1 MKKSITI
8 FKILT
13 IGILFLCF
21 TSAFSQQTAD
31 TLANQ
36 KTKCILQYIS
46 GLSSQPNNK
55 VISGQWMNWRG
66 LPNTPATEFDTAI
79 TSVYNQTSKWVG
91 IIGTDYMRE
100 HLNPYYK
107 AIENLK
113 SVNQPLIDYSQ
124 QGGLISVMVSWKNPW
139 TGGNTA
145 DMTNSNN
152 LLDIVTNGH
161 PANTFFNKEL
171 DSIAVGFQQLQ
182 DSGITVL
189 FRPFH
194 EMNGNWFW
202 WGSKSTTLPIASDFT
217 TLWQYTFNY
226 LTNTKNL
233 HNILWFYT
241 PSILE
246 SWETNLAFKPE
257 LFYYPGNNYV
267 DIIGLD
273 TYGDTLD
280 IRPTNYAALLAT
292 GKPIGLSEFGPQKQH
307 VTNNPFSYDYTTLI
321 NQIKNKHPELCFWL
335 SYNHFKAG
343 QTNNW
348 IYYSLSTQN
357 NVPALLND
365 SWVVNRDEI
374 DYSACLT
381 TSINE
386 QSLHESIFVF
396 PNPFTTETSLHT
408 DHILNNATL
417 TVYNCFGQTVK
428 QIKNIAGQ
436 TVTFHRDNLPSGFYF
451 IHLTQDNKEI
461 IREKIIIS
469 D

>member
-66 LPNTPATEFDTAI
+66 LPNTPAIGFDTAI

-202 WGSKSTTLPIASDFT
+202 WDLSQLLYLLLPTLQRFGSIP
-217 TLWQYTFNY
+217 
-226 LTNTKNL
+226 LT
-233 HNILWFYT
+233 I
-241 PSILE
+241 
-246 SWETNLAFKPE
+246 
-257 LFYYPGNNYV
+257 
-267 DIIGLD
+267 
-273 TYGDTLD
+273 
-280 IRPTNYAALLAT
+280 
-292 GKPIGLSEFGPQKQH
+292 
-307 VTNNPFSYDYTTLI
+307 
-321 NQIKNKHPELCFWL
+321 
-335 SYNHFKAG
+335 
-343 QTNNW
+343 
-348 IYYSLSTQN
+348 
-357 NVPALLND
+357 
-365 SWVVNRDEI
+365 
-374 DYSACLT
+374 
-381 TSINE
+381 
-386 QSLHESIFVF
+386 
-396 PNPFTTETSLHT
+396 
-408 DHILNNATL
+408 
-417 TVYNCFGQTVK
+417 
-428 QIKNIAGQ
+428 
-436 TVTFHRDNLPSGFYF
+436 
-451 IHLTQDNKEI
+451 
-461 IREKIIIS
+461 
-469 D
+469 